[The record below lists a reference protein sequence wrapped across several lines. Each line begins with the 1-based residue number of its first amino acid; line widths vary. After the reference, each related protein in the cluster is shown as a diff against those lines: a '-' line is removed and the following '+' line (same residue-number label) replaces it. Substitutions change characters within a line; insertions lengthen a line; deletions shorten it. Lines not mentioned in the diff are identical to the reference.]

1 MNFLLTL
8 VKAKWIFK
16 KPNKKKILIYDSVS
30 FLNGFA
36 KTLFSEKNCEILDN
50 RHKII
55 NIYVFFVTLL
65 TSGIKNFKNNYK
77 KIFLK
82 FVSPKIVY
90 TSIDNNP
97 SFFKLK
103 DIYDKPIYISD
114 QNGVSKDAY
123 ASSKNAIIKKD
134 FYWRCKEYNKTTK
147 NKLKSDIIFLFGKND
162 EKRISPII
170 KGKIYTLGHTKNNHY
185 AIFSTMAFKTTIA
198 LFV

>member
-123 ASSKNAIIKKD
+123 ASSKNTIIKK
-134 FYWRCKEYNKTTK
+134 N
-147 NKLKSDIIFLFGKND
+147 
-162 EKRISPII
+162 
-170 KGKIYTLGHTKNNHY
+170 
-185 AIFSTMAFKTTIA
+185 FS
-198 LFV
+198 